1 LEEAK
6 SRESMGT
13 QAKHISKRI
22 LSRTDNL
29 VEVREF
35 VDAAARAFGFSEED
49 VANIIL
55 AVDEACT
62 NIIKHA
68 YHYAVDQEIE
78 ISIVLGTRSF
88 EILIYDNGKAFD
100 PSLVRVP
107 DLKDHIGHKRRG
119 GLGVYL
125 MKRLMDK
132 VEYNFIAGKRNE
144 VRLIK
149 YRSSAPAA
157 EKR

>member
-1 LEEAK
+1 M
-6 SRESMGT
+6 ESQT
-13 QAKHISKRI
+13 KHTTKRI
-22 LSRTDNL
+22 LSRTESL

-49 VANIIL
+49 VSNIIL

-68 YHYAVDQEIE
+68 YQYAKDEKIE
-78 ISIVLGTRSF
+78 ISIFRSTRSF
-88 EILIYDNGKAFD
+88 EIRIYDNGKAFD
-100 PSLVRVP
+100 PSLIRPP
-107 DLKDHIGHKRRG
+107 DLKEHIGHKRRG

-132 VEYNFIAGKRNE
+132 VEYNFNPGKRNE

-149 YRSSAPAA
+149 YRSNASTISG
-157 EKR
+157 R

>member
-1 LEEAK
+1 MK
-6 SRESMGT
+6 T
-13 QAKHISKRI
+13 QPQHISKRI
-22 LSRTDNL
+22 ASRTESL

-35 VDAAARAFGFSEED
+35 VDTAARAFGFSEED

-68 YHYAVDQEIE
+68 YQYAADREIE
-78 ISIVLGTRSF
+78 ISIFPSTRSF
-88 EILIYDNGKAFD
+88 EIRIYDNGKPFN
-100 PSLVRVP
+100 PSLIRPP

-132 VEYNFIAGKRNE
+132 VEYNFIPGKRNE

-149 YRSSAPAA
+149 YRSNASAVS
-157 EKR
+157 RG

>member
-1 LEEAK
+1 MEEK
-6 SRESMGT
+6 IK
-13 QAKHISKRI
+13 QISKRI
-22 LSRTDNL
+22 QSRTESL

-35 VDAAARAFGFSEED
+35 VDTAARKFGFSEED
-49 VANIIL
+49 IANIIL

-68 YHYAVDQEIE
+68 YHYAVDREIE
-78 ISIVLGTRSF
+78 IFIFPSTRSF
-88 EILIYDNGKAFD
+88 EIRIYDNGKAFD
-100 PSLVRVP
+100 PSLIRTP
-107 DLKDHIGHKRRG
+107 DLKDHLGHKRRG

-132 VEYNFIAGKRNE
+132 VEYNFIPGKRNE

-149 YRSSAPAA
+149 FRSNASNIA
-157 EKR
+157 ERRQ

>member
-1 LEEAK
+1 MK
-6 SRESMGT
+6 T
-13 QAKHISKRI
+13 QPQNISKRI
-22 LSRTDNL
+22 ASRTESL

-35 VDAAARAFGFSEED
+35 VDTAARAFGFSEED

-68 YHYAVDQEIE
+68 YQYAADQEIE
-78 ISIVLGTRSF
+78 ISIFPTTRSF
-88 EILIYDNGKAFD
+88 EIRIYDNGKAFD
-100 PSLVRVP
+100 PSLIRTP

-132 VEYNFIAGKRNE
+132 VEYNFIPGKRNE

-149 YRSSAPAA
+149 YRSNASTVT
-157 EKR
+157 RG